1 MSTSTASPSHAAIAL
16 QASLPEI
23 DAELRR
29 RRTFEYSHEYVKDH
43 HFRHYVLQPQLST
56 LEQVEEFLQ
65 KLDNDRK
72 ARNFSPSFDWVCSK
86 VRSARHSLAY
96 ESALS
101 NDLDWALRSLARARR
116 VCCSCHETGSFHPQQ

>member
-1 MSTSTASPSHAAIAL
+1 MGISTASPPHAAVPL
-16 QASLPEI
+16 QASLQEV

-29 RRTFEYSHEYVKDH
+29 RGTFQYSHEYVKDH

-72 ARNFSPSFDWVCSK
+72 ARNFSPPFDWVCAK

-96 ESALS
+96 
-101 NDLDWALRSLARARR
+101 DLASSEDVEWALHSLARARR
-116 VCCSCHETGSFHPQQ
+116 THCSCHETGSFHPQ